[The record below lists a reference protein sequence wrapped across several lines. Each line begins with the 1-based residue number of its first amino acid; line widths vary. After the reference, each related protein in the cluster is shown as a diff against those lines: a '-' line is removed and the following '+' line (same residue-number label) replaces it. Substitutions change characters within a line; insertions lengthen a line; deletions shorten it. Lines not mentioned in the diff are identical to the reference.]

1 MNCFDFDLED
11 GEVVLVEYE
20 PVDETD
26 GGKIVFECHVF
37 NEAGKDIWDEL
48 SGKEQAEI
56 EAQARS
62 DWQKFVRSENAE
74 ADFSRW
80 EYNRDFP

>member
-1 MNCFDFDLED
+1 MNCFDFDLENGD
-11 GEVVLVEYE
+11 TVLVEYE
-20 PVDETD
+20 PIDED
-26 GGKIVFECHVF
+26 ESGISFEFYVFDES
-37 NEAGKDIWDEL
+37 GKDIWDEL
-48 SGKEQAEI
+48 SGKDQTEI

-62 DWQKFVRSENAE
+62 DWQEFVRSENAE

>member
-1 MNCFDFDLED
+1 MNNFYFDLENGD
-11 GEVVLVEYE
+11 TIMVEYE
-20 PVDETD
+20 PVDED
-26 GGKIVFECHVF
+26 ERGISFELYVCD
-37 NEAGKDIWDEL
+37 ESGKDIWDEL
-48 SGKEQAEI
+48 SGKDQTEI

-62 DWQKFVRSENAE
+62 DWQEFVRSENAE